1 MSKKIKSAIFNLNN
15 ILLSAFGLN
24 VSLSESL
31 IKENNK
37 LEKDVS
43 QKLVKTYK
51 MLLKGGKVEQI
62 EEETPELLNALVNL
76 KEQKYAVAF
85 YDFVRLLKDNPDNI
99 ELIKSISLCLLN
111 LKAYN
116 VILEHFEDK
125 LDRKSVV

>member
-24 VSLSESL
+24 ASLSESL

-51 MLLKGGKVEQI
+51 MLLKGEKVEQI
-62 EEETPELLNALVNL
+62 EEETPELLNALINL

-99 ELIKSISLCLLN
+99 ELIKSI
-111 LKAYN
+111 
-116 VILEHFEDK
+116 
-125 LDRKSVV
+125 